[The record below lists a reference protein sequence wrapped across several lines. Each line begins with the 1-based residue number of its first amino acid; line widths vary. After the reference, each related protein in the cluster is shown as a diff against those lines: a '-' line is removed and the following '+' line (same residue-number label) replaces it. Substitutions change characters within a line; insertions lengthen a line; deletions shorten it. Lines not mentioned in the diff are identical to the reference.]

1 MTTKIKPSTSS
12 TINET
17 YTSTSTNNIIIS
29 NTNNFNKNSNINTS
43 NGDDKMDNIWKILQE
58 NTPNTGLDGS
68 NVSSYPYVRPLNTR
82 EIDLQ
87 SQKCIKMIG
96 GTEIIVVDLE
106 VIQEHQFNFNFCFDT
121 TSPDTDPSTSFFHL
135 FIFPPF

>member
-17 YTSTSTNNIIIS
+17 YTSTSTNNIIS

-58 NTPNTGLDGS
+58 NTSNTGLDGS

-96 GTEIIVVDLE
+96 GT
-106 VIQEHQFNFNFCFDT
+106 
-121 TSPDTDPSTSFFHL
+121 
-135 FIFPPF
+135 